1 MEETTTID
9 TVDETTPVVD
19 EPIVDDTIPP
29 TPIEEVIPEIEE
41 QPSQDDV
48 LDAEKADGDV
58 EYQREIISELIAH
71 IDEIEKTN
79 QELSEKV
86 SSTEE
91 ILASKETSLSEL
103 NTQLTTLLEQNSIIE
118 KLESEWSKVK
128 EYEIVWPLVAAII
141 EGKEINIPKYLEM
154 YVQEQLLAIP
164 QFEDTKKPAVDTSNV
179 KQINSLWQAIKN
191 LNGNFT

>member
-1 MEETTTID
+1 MEADITID

-19 EPIVDDTIPP
+19 EPIVENETTP
-29 TPIEEVIPEIEE
+29 TPIEEAIPEIEE
-41 QPSQDDV
+41 QPSQDEV
-48 LDAEKADGDV
+48 LDVEKADGDV

-79 QELSEKV
+79 QELNEKV
-86 SSTEE
+86 SSVEE

-164 QFEDTKKPAVDTSNV
+164 QFEETKKSSVDTSTV

>member
-1 MEETTTID
+1 MEENIAID

-128 EYEIVWPLVAAII
+128 EYEIV
-141 EGKEINIPKYLEM
+141 
-154 YVQEQLLAIP
+154 
-164 QFEDTKKPAVDTSNV
+164 
-179 KQINSLWQAIKN
+179 
-191 LNGNFT
+191 

>member
-128 EYEIVWPLVAAII
+128 EYEIV
-141 EGKEINIPKYLEM
+141 
-154 YVQEQLLAIP
+154 
-164 QFEDTKKPAVDTSNV
+164 
-179 KQINSLWQAIKN
+179 
-191 LNGNFT
+191 